1 MRINFSHQS
10 EAILRA
16 KVSASNSA
24 AFLIF
29 LPATAGTR
37 LVPADLRLRLPNWR
51 GDSLRFDL
59 RRVGFLPVETCPPF
73 HFLDDVPNHAVMTVG
88 LCSCQKPRCTQPEI
102 VPNIINADVSWIDQ
116 PIAISE
122 LDVLHQIDAVKV

>member
-1 MRINFSHQS
+1 
-10 EAILRA
+10 
-16 KVSASNSA
+16 
-24 AFLIF
+24 
-29 LPATAGTR
+29 
-37 LVPADLRLRLPNWR
+37 
-51 GDSLRFDL
+51 
-59 RRVGFLPVETCPPF
+59 
-73 HFLDDVPNHAVMTVG
+73 MTVG